1 MKDED
6 GLTKVWQKI
15 LTRHAADSFYGA
27 VWAGTS
33 WDAWQMEAFGAIGI
47 GSGGFGPMFPIDFIS
62 AIRYVVEQFAVNQQ
76 QLNGGCEDSPK
87 PLSTRA

>member
-1 MKDED
+1 MIKPYLEEIYSALKDED

-47 GSGGFGPMFPIDFIS
+47 GSGGLARCSRSIS
-62 AIRYVVEQFAVNQQ
+62 SARSATSSNS
-76 QLNGGCEDSPK
+76 SP
-87 PLSTRA
+87 